1 MSFSHF
7 DKEGNSHMVDV
18 SDKEIT
24 KRSAAAKCFVRMND
38 DTLNQI
44 KNNKIHKGNVLDIA
58 QLAGIMGAKKT
69 AELIPLCHPLS
80 LSSIKVLLNLCD
92 NGIEVS
98 ASCKI
103 DAKTGVEMESLTAV
117 SISALTI
124 YDMCKSIDK
133 SIVIENIR
141 LIHKI
146 GGKSGDFNHK

>member
-7 DKEGNSHMVDV
+7 DKESNSHMVDV

-24 KRSAAAKCFVRMND
+24 KRSATAKCFVRMNGE
-38 DTLNQI
+38 TLNQI
-44 KNNKIHKGNVLDIA
+44 KNNKIHKGNVLNIA

-117 SISALTI
+117 SVSALTI

-141 LIHKI
+141 LIHKN
-146 GGKSGDFNHK
+146 GGKSGDFNQK